1 MLANAKLQTIIWTS
15 DIDKAEQF
23 YTHILGLPF
32 TGMSHGAL
40 VYSVSG
46 GDLRVSPVPHTEP
59 SPHTVLGF
67 LVTDIRT
74 VINQL
79 NSRGVEV
86 ERFAGFTHDE
96 NGTLKLPGGDQVAWI
111 RDPDGNLLSVVE
123 YAANGES
130 PHP

>member
-1 MLANAKLQTIIWTS
+1 MLAKAKLQTIVWTA

-32 TGMSHGAL
+32 TRMSQGAL
-40 VYSVSG
+40 VYSVNG
-46 GDLRVSPVPHTEP
+46 ADLRISPVPHTDP

-67 LVTDIRT
+67 SITDIRS

-79 NSRGVEV
+79 TSRGVEI
-86 ERFAGFTHDE
+86 ERFAKFPHDE
-96 NGTLKLPGGDQVAWI
+96 TGVLKLPGGNQVAWF

-123 YAANGES
+123 YANAETS
-130 PHP
+130 HP